1 LTPMQCRAARV
12 ALGLSMRALGKRA
25 GLMGTAVRRFEDGDM
40 LPNLSQRLIRAA
52 LEAEGVEFI
61 SQSGGEPGVKLSS
74 GTQHV
79 K

>member
-1 LTPMQCRAARV
+1 
-12 ALGLSMRALGKRA
+12 
-25 GLMGTAVRRFEDGDM
+25 MGTAVRRFEDGGM

-61 SQSGGEPGVKLSS
+61 HQSGGEPGVKLSS